1 MAVPLRKD
9 EMLIPPADL
18 GPYRRKDYEA
28 LPAEP
33 RYELINGR
41 FYLSPS
47 PSVLHQLTVGLLY
60 EILIP
65 IARSAHGLVFMA
77 PTDVDLAIHSVVQ
90 PDLFYVSSTRRRIIR
105 KRIEGAPDLVVEVVS
120 PGTADR
126 DRNEKPK
133 LYLDSGVQEYW
144 IVDPLERRIDFL
156 RNDAGQFVVALPE
169 GTYRSQQMPELSLGI
184 AAFWQE
190 LDVRLAELD
199 EDGDD

>member
-1 MAVPLRKD
+1 MAIPLRKD
-9 EMLIPPADL
+9 ELLIPPADL

-28 LPAEP
+28 LPDEP
-33 RYELINGR
+33 RYELIYGR

-65 IARSAHGLVFMA
+65 IARSAGGLVFVA
-77 PTDVDLAIHSVVQ
+77 PTDVNLAVHSVAQ
-90 PDLFYVSSTRRRIIR
+90 PDLFYVSSARRRIIR
-105 KRIEGAPDLVVEVVS
+105 KRIEGAPDLAVEVVS

-133 LYLDSGVQEYW
+133 LYLDSGVREYW

-156 RNDAGQFVVALPE
+156 RNDTGQFVAALPE
-169 GTYRSQQMPELSLGI
+169 GTYRSQEMPELSLDI
-184 AAFWQE
+184 TAFWQE

-199 EDGDD
+199 EDEE